1 MPTVSVEV
9 VNKGGKWR
17 IQGFFLVFVIQ
28 ERITKLGEIIL
39 KRQCIKR
46 FHIPRCSG
54 VVLDASCIAPDFVR
68 LPPYGPGGQRQA
80 RRSGDR
86 STQ

>member
-1 MPTVSVEV
+1 MNKSAGQV
-9 VNKGGKWR
+9 VNGDFKEVFPC
-17 IQGFFLVFVIQ
+17 FFFIQ
-28 ERITKLGEIIL
+28 EGITNFGEIIS
-39 KRQCIKR
+39 KRQCIKK
-46 FHIPRCSG
+46 FHIPRCSR

-68 LPPYGPGGQRQA
+68 LPPYGPNGQRQA